1 MIKQKTKKIIK
12 KILKIIWIIIGI
24 LLTIILISAYI
35 KTKTFRGSGLSGI
48 GGAIGVAI
56 FFALALGI
64 FSTYVVATLLFLLIR
79 WLIKKFRKR
88 GGRKK

>member
-1 MIKQKTKKIIK
+1 MIKQKIK
-12 KILKIIWIIIGI
+12 KILKIIWIIMGI
-24 LLTIILISAYI
+24 FLTIILISAYI
-35 KTKTFRGSGLSGI
+35 KTKTFRGSGFSGI

-56 FFALALGI
+56 LFAIALGV
-64 FSTYVVATLLFLLIR
+64 FSTYIVATLLFLLIR